1 MEIEIHVGR
10 RWRGEGEEEQLAK
23 RIARIVAYD
32 DTACELKKDGY
43 KWALDYR
50 GNDWWMS
57 GIENG
62 VVKAKRAAIAKAEK
76 PSYKTNC
83 SFSYIEGNKSSAT
96 NIHVETDVKKLILMV
111 AFLSER
117 QVSYHNAAKLL
128 GVENP
133 PDFKFTWDNFTA
145 DEWIGDIKARIAK
158 IQISAEKEKLENLEK
173 RLNKI
178 VSPEKRAE
186 LELEAIEQELK

>member
-1 MEIEIHVGR
+1 
-10 RWRGEGEEEQLAK
+10 
-23 RIARIVAYD
+23 
-32 DTACELKKDGY
+32 
-43 KWALDYR
+43 
-50 GNDWWMS
+50 
-57 GIENG
+57 
-62 VVKAKRAAIAKAEK
+62 
-76 PSYKTNC
+76 
-83 SFSYIEGNKSSAT
+83 
-96 NIHVETDVKKLILMV
+96 
-111 AFLSER
+111 
-117 QVSYHNAAKLL
+117 L